1 MSGKKASKKVDAE
14 RRSAENTSPRKQPNQ
29 DCDVRELVHNN
40 VRLVI
45 VGLLEN
51 DADIMKAIVTSVT
64 DAIINS
70 LMENDIFTAKLVDSV
85 LHAKAMDDIKQ
96 QIYEASTMDN
106 EKSAQE
112 TTTLQARVSDLENE
126 NVRLRNET
134 DSLEQYSRRNCLVFH
149 GIPENEKD
157 TTEAVVRI
165 CQSKLGLPIDRNI
178 HRQKPPTGQD
188 DRRNQPKTASYHR
201 QADVLCPTE

>member
-1 MSGKKASKKVDAE
+1 M
-14 RRSAENTSPRKQPNQ
+14 
-29 DCDVRELVHNN
+29 
-40 VRLVI
+40 
-45 VGLLEN
+45 
-51 DADIMKAIVTSVT
+51 
-64 DAIINS
+64 
-70 LMENDIFTAKLVDSV
+70 

-112 TTTLQARVSDLENE
+112 TTTLQAHVSDLENE

-165 CQSKLGLPIDRNI
+165 CQSKLGLPIDRNCI
-178 HRQKPPTGQD
+178 DRSHRLDRMTGETSQKPRADTKNIINNLKSKRSMGIDNISSILLKASVNVIAKPLTSII
-188 DRRNQPKTASYHR
+188 NQSLLSGKFSKK
-201 QADVLCPTE
+201 